1 MKERRTENNKVIYYK
16 LIYYKVICYKLI
28 YLLSLR

>member
-1 MKERRTENNKVIYYK
+1 MKERRKENNKVIYYK
-16 LIYYKVICYKLI
+16 IICYKGICYKLI